1 MTRQIEDIIRNKS
14 FDQLTKAELVLIYK
28 EGINEAEYPH
38 FRTILQGTDVVLA
51 ASPKAKPSV
60 EENLMKAFQAKHAKP
75 SLGSHLKS
83 IFTHRIPVWQLSAA
97 ASVLLLVANFFLP
110 REVQIIHCS
119 RAAQASARSR

>member
-28 EGINEAEYPH
+28 EGINEAEYPD

-83 IFTHRIPVWQLSAA
+83 IFTHRYQQQ
-97 ASVLLLVANFFLP
+97 P
-110 REVQIIHCS
+110 RSCCW
-119 RAAQASARSR
+119 